1 MKAGIGYTIPH
12 LRKSAFTG
20 MITEWTVT
28 AGQTITLQGQSGAGA
43 TYLFDVDW
51 GDGSTETGITTS
63 AKTHTYTDA
72 GTYTV
77 KISGQFAGFYM
88 GGASATDKASLTN
101 FVQWGTDT
109 VIQGVYRMFAQCTN
123 MVYSATD
130 NPTITIEPTVT
141 SYNSA
146 SQIFGFCE
154 SITNLD
160 LSGWNWTNIELITI
174 TSSMFQDCD
183 FLESLNLSGWNF
195 INSTTLGSALK
206 GIGSQTT
213 NGCNFMWDNLTTAST
228 NFRYTFQNA
237 KLSAFS
243 MQNLTFTTSGIDFTG
258 WFFRTEFL
266 SNTLDLSSWVNTSNI
281 TRMRFMFYYVNSIVA
296 TKYLLNVTGWDTSN
310 VTDMFGWIYECKY
323 ITDII
328 GLDSLRGDSL
338 TGINFQSAFYN
349 ATRLTFNNYN
359 FHDDFGLNWN
369 IDGMNSTFY
378 NVASESATGSVP
390 PNTTNWNTSIVPSF
404 SSCFNGFE
412 FSTPNYTLFDVSGAT
427 TLNNMFNNGNGIV
440 NLDMSQSN
448 MSSSNTNMAGFG
460 NNHNT
465 LQTVDFSN
473 CDFSGVA
480 TFNDMFYGSPINSL
494 TFDNT
499 VSFASLFDGEN
510 FLQNNVGGMTTAEYD
525 NFLVR
530 LDVTGLTGP
539 YRIYSG
545 DSQFTKTVVNNGTTD
560 GTTANKL
567 VDSSQNFLSNVNIN
581 DIIFNDTDNTYAKV
595 TNVDSDTTLTLDTD
609 IMVSGDLYEVC
620 TSNSIKSRYSIVSKG
635 WIVLDDGGV

>member
-1 MKAGIGYTIPH
+1 MKAGIGNTIPN
-12 LRKSAFTG
+12 LRKSSVFTG
-20 MITEWTVT
+20 MITEWTV
-28 AGQTITLQGQSGAGA
+28 QSGAGA

-51 GDGSTETGITTS
+51 GDSSTETGITTS

-88 GGASATDKASLTN
+88 GGASATDKTSLTN
-101 FVQWGTDT
+101 FVQWGTET
-109 VIQGVYRMFAQCTN
+109 VIQGVYRMFSQCVN

-130 NPTITIEPTVT
+130 NPTITLEPTVT
-141 SYNSA
+141 NYNSA
-146 SQIFGFCE
+146 SQIFQSCE

-160 LSGWNWTNIELITI
+160 LSGWNWTNIELITT
-174 TSSMFQDCD
+174 TSSMFQYCD
-183 FLESLNLSGWNF
+183 FLESLNLTGWNF
-195 INSTTLGSALK
+195 INVTTLISCLQA
-206 GIGSQTT
+206 IGSQTT
-213 NGCNFMWDNLTTAST
+213 NGCNFRWDNLTTAST
-228 NFRYTFQNA
+228 NFSFILRDA

-243 MQNLTFTTSGIDFTG
+243 MQNLTFTTSGVNIGT
-258 WFFRTEFL
+258 FFYRTELLF
-266 SNTLDLSSWVNTSNI
+266 NTLDLSSWVNTSNV
-281 TRMRFMFYYVNSIVA
+281 TRMRYMFYFVNSIGA
-296 TKYLLNVTGWDTSN
+296 NTHQLNVTGWDTSN
-310 VTDMFGWIYECKY
+310 VTDMFGWLTDCKY

-338 TGINFQSAFYN
+338 TGINFYSAFYN

-404 SSCFNGFE
+404 SLCFGGFE
-412 FSTPNYTLFDVSGAT
+412 FSTPNYTLFDVSSAT
-427 TLNNMFNNGNGIV
+427 TLSGMFSAANGIV

-448 MSSSNTNMAGFG
+448 MSSSNTDMEDFG

-473 CDFSGVA
+473 CDFSGVG
-480 TFNDMFYGSPINSL
+480 TFDSMFYGSPINSL

-499 VSFASLFDGEN
+499 VSFASLFNGQN

-530 LDVTGLTGP
+530 LDTTGLTGS
-539 YRIYSG
+539 YNLNAG
-545 DSQFTKTVVNNGTTD
+545 DSTFTIGSA
-560 GTTANKL
+560 GETAKISL
-567 VDSSQNFLSNVNIN
+567 L
-581 DIIFNDTDNTYAKV
+581 A
-595 TNVDSDTTLTLDTD
+595 
-609 IMVSGDLYEVC
+609 
-620 TSNSIKSRYSIVSKG
+620 KG
-635 WIVLDDGGV
+635 WNIADDGGV

>member
-1 MKAGIGYTIPH
+1 
-12 LRKSAFTG
+12 

-51 GDGSTETGITTS
+51 GDSSTETGITTS

-88 GGASATDKASLTN
+88 GGASATDKTSLTN
-101 FVQWGTDT
+101 FVQWGTET
-109 VIQGVYRMFAQCTN
+109 VIQGVYRMFSQCVN

-130 NPTITIEPTVT
+130 NPTITLEPTVT
-141 SYNSA
+141 NYNSA
-146 SQIFGFCE
+146 SQIFQSCE

-160 LSGWNWTNIELITI
+160 LSGWNWTNIELITT
-174 TSSMFQDCD
+174 TSSMFQYCD
-183 FLESLNLSGWNF
+183 FLESLNLTGWNF
-195 INSTTLGSALK
+195 INVTTLISCLQA
-206 GIGSQTT
+206 IGSQTT
-213 NGCNFMWDNLTTAST
+213 NGCNFRWDNLTTAST
-228 NFRYTFQNA
+228 NFSFILRDA

-243 MQNLTFTTSGIDFTG
+243 MQNLTFTTSGVNIGT
-258 WFFRTEFL
+258 FFYRTELLF
-266 SNTLDLSSWVNTSNI
+266 NTLDLSSWVNTSNV
-281 TRMRFMFYYVNSIVA
+281 TRMRYMFYFVNSIGA
-296 TKYLLNVTGWDTSN
+296 NTHQLNVTGWDTSN
-310 VTDMFGWIYECKY
+310 VTDMFGWLTDCKY

-338 TGINFQSAFYN
+338 TGINFYSAFYN

-390 PNTTNWNTSIVPSF
+390 PNTTNWNTSIVL
-404 SSCFNGFE
+404 CFGGFE
-412 FSTPNYTLFDVSGAT
+412 FSTPNYTLFDVSSAT
-427 TLNNMFNNGNGIV
+427 TLSGMFSAAKGIV

-448 MSSSNTNMAGFG
+448 MSSSNTDMEDFG

-473 CDFSGVA
+473 CDFSGVG
-480 TFNDMFYGSPINSL
+480 TFDSMFYGSPINSL

-499 VSFASLFDGEN
+499 VSFASLFNGQN

-530 LDVTGLTGP
+530 LDTTGLTGS
-539 YRIYSG
+539 YNLNAG
-545 DSQFTKTVVNNGTTD
+545 DSTFTIGSA
-560 GTTANKL
+560 GETAKISL
-567 VDSSQNFLSNVNIN
+567 L
-581 DIIFNDTDNTYAKV
+581 A
-595 TNVDSDTTLTLDTD
+595 
-609 IMVSGDLYEVC
+609 
-620 TSNSIKSRYSIVSKG
+620 KG
-635 WIVLDDGGV
+635 WNIADDGGV

>member
-1 MKAGIGYTIPH
+1 
-12 LRKSAFTG
+12 

-51 GDGSTETGITTS
+51 GDSSTETGITTS

-88 GGASATDKASLTN
+88 GGASATDKTSLTN
-101 FVQWGTDT
+101 FVQWGTET
-109 VIQGVYRMFAQCTN
+109 VIQGVYRMFSQCVN

-130 NPTITIEPTVT
+130 NPTITLEPTVT
-141 SYNSA
+141 NYNSA
-146 SQIFGFCE
+146 SQIFQSCE

-160 LSGWNWTNIELITI
+160 LSGWNWTNIELITT
-174 TSSMFQDCD
+174 TSSMFQYCD
-183 FLESLNLSGWNF
+183 FLESLNLTGWNF
-195 INSTTLGSALK
+195 INVTTLISCLQA
-206 GIGSQTT
+206 IGSQTT
-213 NGCNFMWDNLTTAST
+213 NGCNFRWDNLTTAST
-228 NFRYTFQNA
+228 NFSFILRDA

-243 MQNLTFTTSGIDFTG
+243 MQNLTFTTSGVNIGT
-258 WFFRTEFL
+258 FFYRTELLF
-266 SNTLDLSSWVNTSNI
+266 NTLDLSSWVNTSNV
-281 TRMRFMFYYVNSIVA
+281 TRMRYMFYFVNSIGA
-296 TKYLLNVTGWDTSN
+296 NTHQLNVTGWDTSN
-310 VTDMFGWIYECKY
+310 VTDMFGWLTDCKY

-338 TGINFQSAFYN
+338 TGINFYSAFYN

-404 SSCFNGFE
+404 SLCFGGFE
-412 FSTPNYTLFDVSGAT
+412 FSTPNYTLFDVSSAT
-427 TLNNMFNNGNGIV
+427 TLSGMFSAANGIV

-448 MSSSNTNMAGFG
+448 MSSSNTDMEDFG

-473 CDFSGVA
+473 CDFSGVG
-480 TFNDMFYGSPINSL
+480 TFDSMFYGSPINSL

-499 VSFASLFDGEN
+499 VSFASLFNGQN

-530 LDVTGLTGP
+530 LDTTGLTGS
-539 YRIYSG
+539 YNLNAG
-545 DSQFTKTVVNNGTTD
+545 DSTFTIGSA
-560 GTTANKL
+560 GETAKISL
-567 VDSSQNFLSNVNIN
+567 L
-581 DIIFNDTDNTYAKV
+581 A
-595 TNVDSDTTLTLDTD
+595 
-609 IMVSGDLYEVC
+609 
-620 TSNSIKSRYSIVSKG
+620 KG
-635 WIVLDDGGV
+635 WNIADDGGV